1 MKRHLR
7 KLPHALFLFLACWLI
22 LHFDPAGL
30 VFNLPG
36 ILIVIAGTLAATM
49 LGQSPRGVLELLRQ
63 LPDKLRCKSDI
74 NEVDMALFVK
84 VADFFRLGNIRYA
97 ELGTRRITTPLL
109 RSGAQMVLD
118 RTPSADIQRTLQ
130 WKIGAQRE
138 RDQAEIQI
146 FRTMMTLAPAFGM
159 LGTLFGLISM
169 LYGLDA
175 RSMEHIGEAMGFA
188 MLTTVY
194 GLLLANLVLKPI
206 IIRLEMHSRQRLA
219 WMHVQIEAIAMMEE
233 KCHAGVIQDAL
244 LAFLECPE
252 LGQSRGEIELTA
264 VHTS

>member
-1 MKRHLR
+1 M
-7 KLPHALFLFLACWLI
+7 
-22 LHFDPAGL
+22 
-30 VFNLPG
+30 V
-36 ILIVIAGTLAATM
+36 VGTLAATM
-49 LGQSPRGVLELLRQ
+49 LGQSPRGVLELLKQ
-63 LPDKLRCKSDI
+63 LPEKLKTRSEI

-97 ELGTRRITTPLL
+97 ELGARRITTPLL

-138 RDQAEIQI
+138 RDNAEIQI

-175 RSMEHIGEAMGFA
+175 RTMEHIGEAMGFA

-194 GLLLANLVLKPI
+194 GLLAANLLLKPVI
-206 IIRLEMHSRQRLA
+206 LRLENNSRKRLA
-219 WMHVQIEAIAMMEE
+219 WMVVQAEAVAMMEE
-233 KCHAGVIQDAL
+233 KCHAQVIQDSL
-244 LAFLECPE
+244 LAFMDSPE
-252 LGQSRGEIELTA
+252 VGINRSEIELSA
-264 VHTS
+264 VHSS

>member
-7 KLPHALFLFLACWLI
+7 KLSHALIAI
-22 LHFDPAGL
+22 LVCSVILYFDPAGL
-30 VFNLPG
+30 IFNIPG
-36 ILIVIAGTLAATM
+36 ILIVVAGTLAATM
-49 LGQSPRGVLELLRQ
+49 LGQSPSGVFDLLKQ
-63 LPDKLRCKSDI
+63 LPDKLRVQSEI

-97 ELGTRRITTPLL
+97 ELGARRITTPLL

-118 RTPSADIQRTLQ
+118 RIPSADIQRTLQ

-138 RDQAEIQI
+138 KDHGEIQI

-169 LYGLDA
+169 LYGLDS
-175 RSMEHIGEAMGFA
+175 RTMEHIGEAMGFA

-194 GLLLANLVLKPI
+194 GLLAANLLLKPI
-206 IIRLEMHSRQRLA
+206 IIRLETNSRKRLA
-219 WMHVQIEAIAMMEE
+219 WMVVQAEAVAMMEE
-233 KCHAGVIQDAL
+233 KCHASVIQDSL
-244 LAFLECPE
+244 LAFLDTPE
-252 LGQSRGEIELTA
+252 LGPGRGEIELTA